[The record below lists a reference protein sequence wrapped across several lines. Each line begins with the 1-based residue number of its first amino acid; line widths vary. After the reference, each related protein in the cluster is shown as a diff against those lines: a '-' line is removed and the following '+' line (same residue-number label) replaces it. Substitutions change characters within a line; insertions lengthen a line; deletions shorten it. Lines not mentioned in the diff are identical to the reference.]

1 MAKKDMSVFNAQRT
15 LINKAASSPEHWEAF
30 KQMLLNLRLAVAVEP
45 RPDAAVR
52 HLARTWFNETKY
64 EQPICKA
71 TLLKLMTLK
80 KANSNLEEMITLY
93 IDLEEGKTK

>member
-45 RPDAAVR
+45 RPDSAVR
-52 HLARTWFNETKY
+52 RLARTWFNETKY

-71 TLLKLMTLK
+71 TLLKLMALK
-80 KANSNLEEMITLY
+80 KANSNLEEMIALY